1 MIHGVVYQKVERREP
16 HGCPLLSAVSG
27 ALTSQPRAQTTRD
40 QRAASSF
47 ADLCIVRETD
57 GIVENNSIFPVF
69 TTLLVERFHWST
81 HTAVESRRVKTR
93 KPHYFPMLTSKTKL
107 QSFVR
112 RRKFSEIYAFKLMG
126 QCCVIALF
134 IFLFEAF
141 FTQHCPQHEFQ
152 WLVFARFLRCSAR
165 NNRTEISPYCSIQ
178 EISRPDSHH
187 SLCRRPWKKS
197 LSVTRRR
204 YATFAMRCRAGE

>member
-1 MIHGVVYQKVERREP
+1 MVHGVVYQKVERREP

-27 ALTSQPRAQTTRD
+27 ALTSQSRARTTRD

-47 ADLCIVRETD
+47 ADPCIVRETN

-69 TTLLVERFHWST
+69 TTLLVERFHGST
-81 HTAVESRRVKTR
+81 RTVIESRRVKTQKDEYYSIPAR
-93 KPHYFPMLTSKTKL
+93 QKKL
-107 QSFVR
+107 QPFVR
-112 RRKFSEIYAFKLMG
+112 RRKFSWIYAFKPMG
-126 QCCVIALF
+126 QCCAIALLL
-134 IFLFEAF
+134 FLFEAF
-141 FTQHCPQHEFQ
+141 FTQHCPQREFQ

-165 NNRTEISPYCSIQ
+165 NNHAEISPYCSIQ
-178 EISRPDSHH
+178 EISRPDNHH

-204 YATFAMRCRAGE
+204 YATFAMPCRAGE